1 MALNNSPLLGG
12 SDKMQN
18 LDLGPTQ
25 TGGAKYRI
33 NDFCFLKFFISMKF
47 DPSQA
52 QKTIFSRF
60 QLCGISL
67 DMF

>member
-1 MALNNSPLLGG
+1 
-12 SDKMQN
+12 MQN
-18 LDLGPTQ
+18 LDLGPTHK
-25 TGGAKYRI
+25 TGGAKHKV
-33 NDFCFLKFFISMKF
+33 NDFGFLKFFISMKF

-52 QKTIFSRF
+52 QKTIFSQF

>member
-1 MALNNSPLLGG
+1 
-12 SDKMQN
+12 MQN
-18 LDLGPTQ
+18 LDLGPTHK
-25 TGGAKYRI
+25 TEGAKHKI
-33 NDFCFLKFFISMKF
+33 SDFWFLKCFILMQF